1 MKTFEEVHSLGL
13 THNIPAC
20 YMKFVQVD
28 TACADLR
35 DRLCQ
40 ILLE

>member
-1 MKTFEEVHSLGL
+1 MKTFEELYSLGL
-13 THNIPAC
+13 THSIPAR

-28 TACADLR
+28 TAYTELR